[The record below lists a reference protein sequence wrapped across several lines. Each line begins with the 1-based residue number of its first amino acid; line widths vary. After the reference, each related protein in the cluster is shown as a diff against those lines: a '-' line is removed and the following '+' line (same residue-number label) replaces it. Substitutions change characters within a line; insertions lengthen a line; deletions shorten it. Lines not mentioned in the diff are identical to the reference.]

1 MKQTIK
7 LLINK
12 LQMLMKKK
20 KIHHHFKIFLFLI
33 YVSSFHLMFTNEVKA
48 QQQVSIEVF
57 YQELSPYGTWIQN
70 NEYGYVWA
78 PHHRNNF
85 YPYGSD
91 GYWLFTE
98 YGWTWVSNY
107 SWGWAPFH
115 YGRWF
120 YDPFYGWVWVPG
132 YNWGAAWVTWRYS
145 PGYYGWAPL
154 GPDIGFDF
162 AFSNG
167 YYLPSEHWHFIH
179 QHDLGRRDIG
189 KRILG
194 MGGYIKY
201 LNDSKVIDNVKHDE
215 HQQVSYH
222 AGPARIEVERVTGKK
237 ITALV
242 IENATT
248 PVQLVRKSSLKIY
261 RPELQSEKLQPAA
274 VAPKKFENWK
284 GAANPKKED
293 EIEQHHP
300 VKQLPEKENRQPEK
314 PVQEKISPRQE
325 QQQPVILEPEKEI
338 RQPNKPVPERIT
350 PKKEQQ
356 VPEKVKPVLQPRQ
369 QEIPRKETQQPA
381 PRKETKP
388 IIESPSQPK
397 PIQQRP
403 LRQRIN
409 EVPENNYQP
418 PVRKSVP
425 QETPVIKQT
434 FPPKRKPNKAA

>member
-1 MKQTIK
+1 
-7 LLINK
+7 
-12 LQMLMKKK
+12 MKKRK
-20 KIHHHFKIFLFLI
+20 MHHHFNIFLLLVYAATI
-33 YVSSFHLMFTNEVKA
+33 NVMFTNDVKA
-48 QQQVSIEVF
+48 QQVSIEVF

-78 PHHRNNF
+78 PHHRENF

-91 GYWLFTE
+91 GYWLLTE

-120 YDPFYGWVWVPG
+120 HDPFYGWVWVPG

-162 AFSNG
+162 AFSNS
-167 YYLPSEHWHFIH
+167 YYLPSDQWHFIH
-179 QHDLGRRDIG
+179 QHDLGRRDVD

-194 MGGYIKY
+194 MGGYMKY
-201 LNDSKVIDNVKHDE
+201 LNESKVIENVKHDDR
-215 HQQVSYH
+215 QQINYH
-222 AGPARIEVERVTGKK
+222 AGPDRKDVERVTGKK
-237 ITALV
+237 IKPLA
-242 IENATT
+242 IENAST

-261 RPELQSEKLQPAA
+261 RPELKSEKKQPAA

-284 GAANPKKED
+284 GAANPKKAD
-293 EIEQHHP
+293 EIEEHHP

-314 PVQEKISPRQE
+314 PVQEKMSPRQE
-325 QQQPVILEPEKEI
+325 QQQPVKQVPVIHQPEKEV
-338 RQPNKPVPERIT
+338 RQPDKPVPERAT

-356 VPEKVKPVLQPRQ
+356 VPEKEKPVIEQRKQ
-369 QEIPRKETQQPA
+369 DIPRKDIPQQAVPK
-381 PRKETKP
+381 KESKP
-388 IIESPSQPK
+388 IIESPSQNK

-403 LRQRIN
+403 PRQRIN
-409 EVPENNYQP
+409 EVPQNNNQP
-418 PVRKSVP
+418 PVRKIVP
-425 QETPVIKQT
+425 EEKPVLKQT
-434 FPPKRKPNKAA
+434 LPLKRKPKKDV